1 MGMIGLGDAPGM
13 GYHCFR
19 RKFASELMGLPMK
32 ELMELGG
39 WKDPNTIL
47 SCYQQAELESLREA
61 LAARSESTQ
70 RIHSIRGHQRN
81 TRLSGFGKR
90 K

>member
-1 MGMIGLGDAPGM
+1 MIGLGDAPQM

-19 RKFASELMGLPMK
+19 RKFATELMGLPMK

-39 WKDPNTIL
+39 WKDPDTIL
-47 SCYQQAELESLREA
+47 TCYQQAELESLRGA
-61 LAARSESTQ
+61 LASRSESTQ
-70 RIHSIRGHQRN
+70 RIHSISHRQPN